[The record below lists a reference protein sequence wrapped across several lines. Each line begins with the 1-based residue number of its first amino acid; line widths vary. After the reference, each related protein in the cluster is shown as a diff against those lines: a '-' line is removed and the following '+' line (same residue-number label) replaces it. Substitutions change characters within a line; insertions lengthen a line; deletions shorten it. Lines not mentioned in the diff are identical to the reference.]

1 MDDKNA
7 KEVTET
13 ETIEERDKLE
23 VREREKIFAISFNL
37 NKHIQVYL
45 SQDKKIENEEE
56 EEKEV
61 VKEKKKVKERG
72 N

>member
-1 MDDKNA
+1 M
-7 KEVTET
+7 
-13 ETIEERDKLE
+13 
-23 VREREKIFAISFNL
+23 REREKIFAISFNL

>member
-1 MDDKNA
+1 M
-7 KEVTET
+7 
-13 ETIEERDKLE
+13 
-23 VREREKIFAISFNL
+23 REREKIFAISFNL
-37 NKHIQVYL
+37 KKHIQVYL

-61 VKEKKKVKERG
+61 VKEKKSKGERQRG